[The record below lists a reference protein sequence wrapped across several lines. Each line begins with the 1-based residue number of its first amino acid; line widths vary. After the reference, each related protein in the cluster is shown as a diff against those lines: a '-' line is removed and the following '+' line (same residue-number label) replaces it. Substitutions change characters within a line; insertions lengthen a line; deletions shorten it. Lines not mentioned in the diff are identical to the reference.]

1 MLGLDKFDLEDI
13 AMALQDQ
20 TDYEHFHLVDPRTGE
35 MGYWTHD
42 GGIDGEHPVDL
53 DDLDLIVIQPLPSYV
68 WYQDMADFAE
78 GISDERAGRRLAEAI
93 RGRGAFRRF
102 KNKLHDEYPELL
114 EAWHEFSDIRA
125 RRRAVE
131 WLADNALV
139 DRDTADRFIAEHGDP
154 DLP

>member
-1 MLGLDKFDLEDI
+1 MLGLDKFDLEEI
-13 AMALQDQ
+13 GTALQDQ
-20 TDYEHFHLVDPRTGE
+20 TDFEYFHLVDPRTGQ
-35 MGYWTHD
+35 MGLWTTD

-53 DDLDLIVIQPLPSYV
+53 DELDLIAIEPLPSYV

-78 GISDERAGRRLAEAI
+78 GISDERAGRRLARALQ
-93 RGRGAFRRF
+93 GKGVFRRF
-102 KNKLHDEYPELL
+102 KNELYEQHPELL
-114 EAWHEFSDIRA
+114 PAWHAFSDARA

-139 DRDTADRFIAEHGDP
+139 DRDIADRFAAEHPDP

>member
-1 MLGLDKFDLEDI
+1 MLGLDNFDLEEI
-13 AMALQDQ
+13 GTALQDQ
-20 TDYEHFHLVDPRTGE
+20 TDFEYFHLVDPRTGE
-35 MGYWTHD
+35 MGFWTTD

-53 DDLDLIVIQPLPSYV
+53 DELDLIAIEPLPSYV

-78 GISDERAGRRLAEAI
+78 GISDERAGRRLARAI
-93 RGRGAFRRF
+93 QGKGVFRRF
-102 KNKLHDEYPELL
+102 KNELYEEHPELL
-114 EAWHEFSDIRA
+114 PAWHAFSDART

-139 DRDTADRFIAEHGDP
+139 DRDAADRFAAEHPDP

>member
-35 MGYWTHD
+35 MGYWTQD
-42 GGIDGEHPVDL
+42 GGVDGEHPVDL
-53 DDLDLIVIQPLPSYV
+53 DDLD
-68 WYQDMADFAE
+68 QDMADFAE
-78 GISDERAGRRLAEAI
+78 GISDERAGRRPARAI
-93 RGRGAFRRF
+93 RGKGAFHRF
-102 KNKLHDEYPELL
+102 KDELHEEYPELL

-139 DRDTADRFIAEHGDP
+139 DRDTADRFVAEHVDP
-154 DLP
+154 DFP